1 MIEYEVAGEY
11 TSGEQSGRRQKLV
24 SISVYMDSGVM
35 GTNETKITLG
45 NMIRRISLG
54 GEEHWVGLEGILGF
68 YEETGTG
75 VMETIF

>member
-1 MIEYEVAGEY
+1 
-11 TSGEQSGRRQKLV
+11 
-24 SISVYMDSGVM
+24 MDSGVT